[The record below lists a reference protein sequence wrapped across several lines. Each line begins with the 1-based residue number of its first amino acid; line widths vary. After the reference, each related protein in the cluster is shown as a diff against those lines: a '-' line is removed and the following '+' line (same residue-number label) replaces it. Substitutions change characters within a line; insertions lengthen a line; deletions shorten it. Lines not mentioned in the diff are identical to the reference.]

1 MSRGNVHT
9 VAKDSIQCSKS
20 LVSLED
26 DGEGVLFKNTSM
38 ALFFWGTRIINSP
51 AERFIISSLW
61 CTAHQCKN
69 SFHEVIMSCQ
79 TLKPFS
85 SCFILT
91 REAMWLSR
99 RDPKWLVWIQR
110 SRVWRHSE
118 GRLWRGVRKR
128 TLCCFSCILLLNYD
142 FFFFL
147 MKMWL
152 DNIPFIRYNL
162 VGKATRTCMSQGWD
176 GRIPVCEGEVNL
188 LVSHVRRSLM
198 FFVLSSCANTSVSL
212 PAVQCNEP
220 PQVMNADLRGPQE
233 PPYSYRTVV
242 RYQCRAGTLSGS
254 SEIWCTEDGTWS
266 SPPPTCKGPWSFLIS
281 DTALK

>member
-26 DGEGVLFKNTSM
+26 DREGVLFKNTSM

-142 FFFFL
+142 LFFL
-147 MKMWL
+147 WKCDLTTSLSLGIISWERQ
-152 DNIPFIRYNL
+152 PEPAW
-162 VGKATRTCMSQGWD
+162 VKAGMAA
-176 GRIPVCEGEVNL
+176 
-188 LVSHVRRSLM
+188 
-198 FFVLSSCANTSVSL
+198 FLSVK
-212 PAVQCNEP
+212 VKW
-220 PQVMNADLRGPQE
+220 
-233 PPYSYRTVV
+233 
-242 RYQCRAGTLSGS
+242 
-254 SEIWCTEDGTWS
+254 I
-266 SPPPTCKGPWSFLIS
+266 F
-281 DTALK
+281 